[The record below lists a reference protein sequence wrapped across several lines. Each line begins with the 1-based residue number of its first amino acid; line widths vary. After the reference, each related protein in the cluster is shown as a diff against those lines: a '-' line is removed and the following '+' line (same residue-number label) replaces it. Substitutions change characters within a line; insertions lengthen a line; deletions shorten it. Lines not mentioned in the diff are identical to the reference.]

1 MNFRLPSNAGH
12 NMLEGKVRRAVSLDS
27 EPCLLLE
34 LRSTGNCFRRD
45 NHDFME
51 VVEDFDL
58 RLPQVVVLRSH
69 FDTLL
74 RALRQWQVTQ
84 EPFSLDLDHGR
95 DVTCTV
101 EVRAHS
107 DAASD
112 RWKPDFTLVY
122 ASPKA
127 RIEVNFSVDASCLLE
142 WTEGLEQAVAIPH

>member
-1 MNFRLPSNAGH
+1 MNFRLPSNGGY
-12 NMLEGKVRRAVSLDS
+12 NVLEGKVRRAVSLDS

-34 LRSTGNCFRRD
+34 LRSTGTCFRRD

-122 ASPKA
+122 AGPKA
-127 RIEVNFSVDASCLLE
+127 RIEVSFSVDASCLLE